1 MGPRKPNH
9 RTFRASTIYFA
20 RRLAWHAQ
28 LIRAAM
34 ARMAPIQDRQQTYP
48 TEHCERHATSATRE
62 ERPQL
67 TFSWLAAEHHFVIDN
82 QVW

>member
-9 RTFRASTIYFA
+9 RTFRVSTNYFA

-34 ARMAPIQDRQQTYP
+34 TRMAPIQDRQTYP
-48 TEHCERHATSATRE
+48 AEHCECHATSATRE
-62 ERPQL
+62 ERPQF
-67 TFSWLAAEHHFVIDN
+67 TFGWLAAEHHFVIYN
-82 QVW
+82 QVG